1 MTGHLCEIL
10 ASLMMRTVSRGVVSS
25 GAALKSTSFASSILN
40 VGIHNGIPPRSFRS
54 GPQFSRSYS
63 EQASQ
68 RIPENPENPEKRSEW
83 TKIMDRD
90 RSGRGCFTEKS
101 QNTSDQVT
109 DQLPEQSFD
118 ESSHQAPDQSSQQSS
133 PRVLPHCRW
142 SNPFLIPP
150 AITKWSQEYN
160 LHYAIRF
167 GQPLIF
173 DLAQERE
180 MNYYESSSFVRQMRQ
195 IYSDNR
201 AQWEPFHI
209 HLCNYDPELPGLK
222 ELAEGEQSAGYLWEV
237 TKDCFTQRFP
247 LERLVYLSP
256 DAPEV
261 ASEWRHDDVY
271 IVGGVVDKGGG
282 DKMTLSKIKKMGIRS
297 QRFDIDRY
305 FTKKKTPAMTLDQVF
320 ACLLDARDT
329 DGNWLYSYRHFPK
342 RMVTWRPQFSCM
354 QNVPHINTPDD
365 LFQWQRSIVKP
376 RTKDFPYSKLLAV
389 NDDDNDEDDWEWA

>member
-1 MTGHLCEIL
+1 VEELQEIL
-10 ASLMMRTVSRGVVSS
+10 NKNKDEVEEELWKNAIKIEYEFLRYEKQQAPAFMSDEMWGRVFDEATQADRRRLFKHLWTKETKNKKKVRKQFE
-25 GAALKSTSFASSILN
+25 AAKA
-40 VGIHNGIPPRSFRS
+40 
-54 GPQFSRSYS
+54 
-63 EQASQ
+63 
-68 RIPENPENPEKRSEW
+68 RSEKLSLELQ
-83 TKIMDRD
+83 T
-90 RSGRGCFTEKS
+90 TESTDGSVMAYFLNKRI
-101 QNTSDQVT
+101 SDT
-109 DQLPEQSFD
+109 YM
-118 ESSHQAPDQSSQQSS
+118 
-133 PRVLPHCRW
+133 
-142 SNPFLIPP
+142 
-150 AITKWSQEYN
+150 KKSQEYN
-160 LHYAIRF
+160 FDYAFRF

-173 DLAQERE
+173 DLAQEHK
-180 MNYYESSSFVRQMRQ
+180 MNNAESSSFVRQMRQ